1 MLMVKLEQ
9 TLCHE
14 RPLCTKELGRVVQK
28 LFLCHLENRGFA
40 ERGTIAYQSLR
51 ADCLEQLVL
60 LFDLGGAERGLLLEG
75 GHHGPLL
82 LPHLPWVLSALLTR
96 HSG

>member
-1 MLMVKLEQ
+1 MKDPSAPRSSV
-9 TLCHE
+9 
-14 RPLCTKELGRVVQK
+14 ELSRNCFFVIWK
-28 LFLCHLENRGFA
+28 IEALPI

-75 GHHGPLL
+75 GHHGTLL
-82 LPHLPWVLSALLTR
+82 LPHLPQVLSALLTR
-96 HSG
+96 HPD